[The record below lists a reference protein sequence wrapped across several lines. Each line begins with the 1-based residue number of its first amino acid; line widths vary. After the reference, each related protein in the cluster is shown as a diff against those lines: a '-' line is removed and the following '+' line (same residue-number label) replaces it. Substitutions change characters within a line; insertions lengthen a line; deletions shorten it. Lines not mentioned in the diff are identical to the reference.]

1 MLEQLDQIERIE
13 IKLNKLL
20 GKMKQLRKEN
30 ELLLKE
36 LKTKQ
41 AQVIDLK
48 QKNEELAIKM
58 NMRTASNATQDET
71 SKVLMEKRINEY
83 IKEIDRCIA
92 LLGDED

>member
-20 GKMKQLRKEN
+20 GKMKLLRKEN

-36 LKTKQ
+36 LKNKQ
-41 AQVIDLK
+41 AQIVDLK
-48 QKNEELAIKM
+48 QKNEALGIKM

>member
-13 IKLNKLL
+13 IKLNRLL
-20 GKMKQLRKEN
+20 GKMKLLRKEN
-30 ELLLKE
+30 EMILKE

-41 AQVIDLK
+41 ALIIDLK
-48 QKNEELAIKM
+48 QKNDDLEMKI
-58 NMRTASNATQDET
+58 NMRMASNATQDDI
-71 SKVLMEKRINEY
+71 SKILMEKRINEY

>member
-20 GKMKQLRKEN
+20 GKMKHLRKEN
-30 ELLLKE
+30 EVLLRE

-41 AQVIDLK
+41 ALIIDLK
-48 QKNEELAIKM
+48 QKNEDLDLKLNLRI
-58 NMRTASNATQDET
+58 ASNATEEDA
-71 SKVLMEKRINEY
+71 SKGLMEKRINEY

-92 LLGDED
+92 LLANQD

>member
-20 GKMKQLRKEN
+20 GKMKHLRKEN
-30 ELLLKE
+30 EVLLKE
-36 LKTKQ
+36 LKNKQ
-41 AQVIDLK
+41 SLIIELK
-48 QKNEELAIKM
+48 QKNEEQEIKM
-58 NMRTASNATQDET
+58 NMRTASNATQEES
-71 SKVLMEKRINEY
+71 SKILMEKRINEY

>member
-20 GKMKQLRKEN
+20 GKMKLLRKEN

-36 LKTKQ
+36 LKNKQ
-41 AQVIDLK
+41 ALIIDLK
-48 QKNEELAIKM
+48 QKNDDLEIKM
-58 NMRTASNATQDET
+58 NMRMASNATQDET
-71 SKVLMEKRINEY
+71 SKILMEKRINEY

>member
-20 GKMKQLRKEN
+20 GKMKHLRKEN
-30 ELLLKE
+30 EVLLKE

-41 AQVIDLK
+41 SLIIELK
-48 QKNEELAIKM
+48 QKNEEQEIKM
-58 NMRTASNATQDET
+58 NMRTASNATQDES
-71 SKVLMEKRINEY
+71 SKILMEKRINEY

>member
-20 GKMKQLRKEN
+20 GKMKHLRKEN
-30 ELLLKE
+30 EVLLKE

-41 AQVIDLK
+41 ALIIDLK
-48 QKNEELAIKM
+48 QKNEDLDLKLNLRM
-58 NMRTASNATQDET
+58 ASNATEEEA
-71 SKVLMEKRINEY
+71 SKGLMEKRINEY

-92 LLGDED
+92 LLANQD

>member
-48 QKNEELAIKM
+48 QKNEELALKM

>member
-20 GKMKQLRKEN
+20 GKMKLLRKEN
-30 ELLLKE
+30 EVLLKE
-36 LKTKQ
+36 LKNKQ
-41 AQVIDLK
+41 ALIIDLK
-48 QKNEELAIKM
+48 QKNDDLEIKM
-58 NMRTASNATQDET
+58 NMRMASNATQDET
-71 SKVLMEKRINEY
+71 SKILMEKRINEY

>member
-20 GKMKQLRKEN
+20 GKMKHLRKEN
-30 ELLLKE
+30 EVLLKE

-41 AQVIDLK
+41 SLIIELK
-48 QKNEELAIKM
+48 QKNEWQEIKM
-58 NMRTASNATQDET
+58 NMRTASNATQDES
-71 SKVLMEKRINEY
+71 SKILMEKRINEY

>member
-20 GKMKQLRKEN
+20 GKMKHLRKEN
-30 ELLLKE
+30 DLLLKE
-36 LKTKQ
+36 LKNKQ
-41 AQVIDLK
+41 SLIIELK
-48 QKNEELAIKM
+48 QKNEEQEIKM
-58 NMRTASNATQDET
+58 NMRTASNATQDES
-71 SKVLMEKRINEY
+71 SKILMEKRINEY